1 GLDLRPDRGQA
12 LLTGPDVPARGG
24 LRGRPSRIRRPRTRT
39 AQGPTMKRTPSRS
52 GLSVA
57 ITTLLACQ
65 AAWAQQPEA
74 PGGQA
79 TVPSQATI
87 VHATI
92 AQAAAAA
99 ATAQATDATP
109 SGQPA
114 SGPAATEQAV

>member
-1 GLDLRPDRGQA
+1 
-12 LLTGPDVPARGG
+12 LLTGPDAPARGG
-24 LRGRPSRIRRPRTRT
+24 PPGRPSLYARPRSRS
-39 AQGPTMKRTPSRS
+39 AQGPTMKRTPTRS

-65 AAWAQQPEA
+65 GAWAQQHDV

-92 AQAAAAA
+92 AQSAASAA
-99 ATAQATDATP
+99 
-109 SGQPA
+109 QPA
-114 SGPAATEQAV
+114 AEGDQAVQLDAVEVR